1 MAKNTYPTITDN
13 GIQRE
18 MTKIEFE
25 QNSSVVLESAAV
37 VDSKLEQIRN
47 KEIVIAKF
55 VALGITEADLKALG
69 E

>member
-1 MAKNTYPTITDN
+1 MAKETYPTITDN
-13 GIQRE
+13 GVQRE

-25 QNSSVVLESAAV
+25 QNYSVVLESSAV

-47 KEIVIAKF
+47 KEIAIAKF